1 MGEVSPFNRLYSKYR
16 EKGFEFFTV
25 YVREPHPG
33 ENYGPHKSW
42 EQKLQYARECQKQ
55 DGIENPML
63 VDDLAG
69 TVHQLYVQMP
79 NMIYIVDK
87 DGKIVYKAIWTDHEE
102 VELVLKNLEM
112 ADELRAKGIRVKPSF
127 TEKINYVPA
136 EYAAG
141 VREKVF
147 GRAGKQAWEDYQKV
161 YPQKS

>member
-1 MGEVSPFNRLYSKYR
+1 MGEVSPFNQLYSKYR
-16 EKGFEFFTV
+16 NKGFEFFTV

-33 ENYGPHKSW
+33 ESYGPHKSW

-69 TVHQLYVQMP
+69 TVHQLYVLMP

-102 VELVLKNLEM
+102 VELVLKNLEL
-112 ADELRAKGIRVKPSF
+112 ADELRAKGMRVKPSY

-136 EYAAG
+136 EYASG
-141 VREKVF
+141 IRETVF
-147 GRAGKQAWEDYQKV
+147 DRAGKQAWEDYQKV
-161 YPQKS
+161 YPQK

>member
-1 MGEVSPFNRLYSKYR
+1 MGEVSPFNQLYSKYR
-16 EKGFEFFTV
+16 NKGFEFFTV

-33 ENYGPHKSW
+33 EKYGPHKSW

-69 TVHQLYVQMP
+69 TVHQLYVLMP

-102 VELVLKNLEM
+102 VELVLKNLEL
-112 ADELRAKGIRVKPSF
+112 ADELRAKGMRVKPSY

-136 EYAAG
+136 EYASG
-141 VREKVF
+141 IRETVF
-147 GRAGKQAWEDYQKV
+147 DRAGKQAWEDYQKV
-161 YPQKS
+161 YPQK

>member
-1 MGEVSPFNRLYSKYR
+1 MGEVSPFNQLYSKYR
-16 EKGFEFFTV
+16 NKGFEFFTV

-33 ENYGPHKSW
+33 ESYGPHKSW

-69 TVHQLYVQMP
+69 TVHQLYVPMP

-102 VELVLKNLEM
+102 VELVLKNLEL
-112 ADELRAKGIRVKPSF
+112 ADELRAKGMRVKPSY

-136 EYAAG
+136 EYASG
-141 VREKVF
+141 IRETVF
-147 GRAGKQAWEDYQKV
+147 DRAGNQAWEDYQKV
-161 YPQKS
+161 YPQK

>member
-1 MGEVSPFNRLYSKYR
+1 MGEVSPFNQLYAKYR
-16 EKGFEFFTV
+16 NKGFEFFTV

-33 ENYGPHKSW
+33 EKYGPHKSW

-69 TVHQLYVQMP
+69 TVHQLYVPMP

-102 VELVLKNLEM
+102 VELVLKNLEL
-112 ADELRAKGIRVKPSF
+112 ADELRAKGMRVKPSY

-136 EYAAG
+136 EYASG
-141 VREKVF
+141 IRETVF
-147 GRAGKQAWEDYQKV
+147 DRAGKQAWEDYQKV
-161 YPQKS
+161 YPQK